1 MKTLIDSKEYKKAL
15 NLLYEHYD
23 ISTDFTKNMAI
34 KACTKLHDYNEGH
47 RILQKLSPT
56 SLNDPYIQTSL
67 IHFYMQSHKVDKAC
81 HLFSTIV
88 NKSNPMYAAM
98 FKGFITNKMP
108 EKVFDLY
115 DKMEI
120 EPISVTLNVL
130 FNACARIRN
139 DRAKTIGK
147 RLLEKHFNYDQ
158 NDTGVFNSA
167 IHMLMR
173 FSDVNIAEDVFHSM
187 KNKDIYTYGAMMKGY
202 NDNEEYEKA
211 LNLYEKMNVKPNE
224 IIYTLVFNSCA
235 QLSND
240 RAQIIGKKLLEQMPH
255 IYRNNN
261 IILTSALHML
271 MKFGDVSHAE
281 CIFKLNRN
289 KDIICYNAMMKG
301 YNENQM
307 FEKTLDL
314 FESIRLDLN
323 DITYIILFNSCA
335 QLSNDRAKTIGKKF
349 LDQMPDIYRNNT
361 IVLTSAIFMLM
372 KFGDV
377 SHAECIF
384 KLNRNK
390 DIICY
395 NAMMKG
401 YNENQI
407 FEKTL
412 DLFESIR
419 LDLNDI
425 TYTILLNA
433 CAQLLNDRA
442 QTIGKKL
449 LEQMPDI
456 YRNNNIALT
465 SALHMLMKFGDVS
478 HAEHIFQ
485 LNREKSIVT
494 YGTMMNGYCMNREPL
509 KCLNIFN
516 EIKQLNLVP
525 DEIVFNIAIG
535 ACSQIGILSRCQ
547 TVVDQIPVH
556 MQHQLF
562 IQNAL
567 INMWGKSGSFV
578 KAQQIFESVSNPNI
592 ITYNS
597 MINVYGLNGMGSEA
611 IELFRHVPANER
623 DDISYICALNACS
636 HSGLLAEARIIFNQV
651 PTKTEKIITTMIDC
665 LCRLFLFDEAEKLI
679 YNYEKT
685 NSPYVVMYMAMLSG
699 ARNHRNSQLCDKI
712 YNRMKSLFPDEK
724 QSLISGAVLLSNVY
738 SSVGEYEQAS
748 DIRSYQR
755 KELGVKV
762 KAGMS
767 WTEING
773 ELVQFTAHDH
783 SHPRSAEI
791 FAEFDHL
798 AVELI
803 QHGHTFDGSWITRP
817 INNDET
823 IQSVLCGHSEKLAIG
838 LNLIQRPVPSII
850 QVTKNLRI
858 CGDCHSVTKLIAKIR
873 QVDIIIRDANRVH
886 HFFQN
891 GQCSCQDHF

>member
-1 MKTLIDSKEYKKAL
+1 MLLNKNIYSLYRYQCLLIFYGKRNKTYSVVSALSNNLNSTMKTLIDSKEYKKAL

-323 DITYIILFNSCA
+323 DITY
-335 QLSNDRAKTIGKKF
+335 
-349 LDQMPDIYRNNT
+349 
-361 IVLTSAIFMLM
+361 
-372 KFGDV
+372 
-377 SHAECIF
+377 
-384 KLNRNK
+384 
-390 DIICY
+390 
-395 NAMMKG
+395 
-401 YNENQI
+401 
-407 FEKTL
+407 
-412 DLFESIR
+412 
-419 LDLNDI
+419 
-425 TYTILLNA
+425 TILLNA

-699 ARNHRNSQLCDKI
+699 ARNHRNSQLCGKI

-738 SSVGEYEQAS
+738 SSVGEYEQAN

-773 ELVQFTAHDH
+773 ELAQFTAHDH

-791 FAEFDHL
+791 FAEFDRL

>member
-1 MKTLIDSKEYKKAL
+1 NHSIFLV
-15 NLLYEHYD
+15 
-23 ISTDFTKNMAI
+23 
-34 KACTKLHDYNEGH
+34 
-47 RILQKLSPT
+47 
-56 SLNDPYIQTSL
+56 
-67 IHFYMQSHKVDKAC
+67 QSHKVDKAC

-108 EKVFDLY
+108 EKVLDLY

-120 EPISVTLNVL
+120 EPINVTLNVL

-147 RLLEKHFNYDQ
+147 RLLEKNFNYDQ
-158 NDTGVFNSA
+158 NDTVVFNSA

-173 FSDVNIAEDVFHSM
+173 FRDVNIAEDVFHQM
-187 KNKDIYTYGAMMKGY
+187 KNKDIYTYGTMIKGY
-202 NDNEEYEKA
+202 NDNQEYEKA
-211 LNLYEKMNVKPNE
+211 LDLYEKMNVKPNE
-224 IIYTLVFNSCA
+224 MIYTL
-235 QLSND
+235 
-240 RAQIIGKKLLEQMPH
+240 I
-255 IYRNNN
+255 
-261 IILTSALHML
+261 
-271 MKFGDVSHAE
+271 
-281 CIFKLNRN
+281 
-289 KDIICYNAMMKG
+289 
-301 YNENQM
+301 
-307 FEKTLDL
+307 
-314 FESIRLDLN
+314 
-323 DITYIILFNSCA
+323 FNSCA

-349 LDQMPDIYRNNT
+349 LEQMPDIYRNNT
-361 IVLTSAIFMLM
+361 IVLTSAI
-372 KFGDV
+372 
-377 SHAECIF
+377 
-384 KLNRNK
+384 
-390 DIICY
+390 
-395 NAMMKG
+395 
-401 YNENQI
+401 
-407 FEKTL
+407 
-412 DLFESIR
+412 
-419 LDLNDI
+419 
-425 TYTILLNA
+425 
-433 CAQLLNDRA
+433 
-442 QTIGKKL
+442 
-449 LEQMPDI
+449 
-456 YRNNNIALT
+456 
-465 SALHMLMKFGDVS
+465 HMLMKFGDVS
-478 HAEHIFQ
+478 NAEHIFQ
-485 LNREKSIVT
+485 LNREKNIVI
-494 YGTMMNGYCMNREPL
+494 YGAIMNGYCINHEPL

-516 EIKQLNLVP
+516 EIKQSNLVP
-525 DEIVFNIAIG
+525 DEIVFNIAIS

-547 TVVDQIPVH
+547 TVADQIPVH
-556 MQHQLF
+556 MQRQLF

-611 IELFRHVPANER
+611 IELFKHVPTNER

-679 YNYEKT
+679 DNYEKT

>member
-34 KACTKLHDYNEGH
+34 KACIRLHDYNEGH

-108 EKVFDLY
+108 EKVLDLY

-120 EPISVTLNVL
+120 EPINVTLNVL

-147 RLLEKHFNYDQ
+147 RLLEKNFNYDQ
-158 NDTGVFNSA
+158 NDTVVFNSA

-173 FSDVNIAEDVFHSM
+173 FRDVNIAEDVFHQM
-187 KNKDIYTYGAMMKGY
+187 KNKDIYTYGTMIKGY
-202 NDNEEYEKA
+202 NDNQEYEKA
-211 LNLYEKMNVKPNE
+211 LDLYEKMNVKPNE
-224 IIYTLVFNSCA
+224 MIYTL
-235 QLSND
+235 
-240 RAQIIGKKLLEQMPH
+240 I
-255 IYRNNN
+255 
-261 IILTSALHML
+261 
-271 MKFGDVSHAE
+271 
-281 CIFKLNRN
+281 
-289 KDIICYNAMMKG
+289 
-301 YNENQM
+301 
-307 FEKTLDL
+307 
-314 FESIRLDLN
+314 
-323 DITYIILFNSCA
+323 FNSCA

-349 LDQMPDIYRNNT
+349 LEQMPDIYRNNT
-361 IVLTSAIFMLM
+361 IVLTSAI
-372 KFGDV
+372 
-377 SHAECIF
+377 
-384 KLNRNK
+384 
-390 DIICY
+390 
-395 NAMMKG
+395 
-401 YNENQI
+401 
-407 FEKTL
+407 
-412 DLFESIR
+412 
-419 LDLNDI
+419 
-425 TYTILLNA
+425 
-433 CAQLLNDRA
+433 
-442 QTIGKKL
+442 
-449 LEQMPDI
+449 
-456 YRNNNIALT
+456 
-465 SALHMLMKFGDVS
+465 HMLMKFGDVS
-478 HAEHIFQ
+478 NAEHIFQ
-485 LNREKSIVT
+485 LNREKNIVI
-494 YGTMMNGYCMNREPL
+494 YGAIMNGYCINHEPL

-516 EIKQLNLVP
+516 EIKQSNLVP
-525 DEIVFNIAIG
+525 DEIVFNIAIS

-547 TVVDQIPVH
+547 TVADQIPVH
-556 MQHQLF
+556 MQRQLF

-611 IELFRHVPANER
+611 IELFKHVPTNER

-679 YNYEKT
+679 DNYEKT

-699 ARNHRNSQLCDKI
+699 ARNHRNSQLCGKI

-738 SSVGEYEQAS
+738 SSVGEYEQAN

-773 ELVQFTAHDH
+773 ELAQFTAHDH

-791 FAEFDHL
+791 FAEFDRL

>member
-1 MKTLIDSKEYKKAL
+1 MFEKAL
-15 NLLYEHYD
+15 DLFESIRLDLND
-23 ISTDFTKNMAI
+23 ISYT
-34 KACTKLHDYNEGH
+34 
-47 RILQKLSPT
+47 ILLNSCAHLS
-56 SLNDPYIQTSL
+56 
-67 IHFYMQSHKVDKAC
+67 
-81 HLFSTIV
+81 
-88 NKSNPMYAAM
+88 
-98 FKGFITNKMP
+98 
-108 EKVFDLY
+108 
-115 DKMEI
+115 
-120 EPISVTLNVL
+120 
-130 FNACARIRN
+130 N

-147 RLLEKHFNYDQ
+147 RLLEKILNYDQ

-173 FSDVNIAEDVFHSM
+173 FCDVNIAEDVFHQM
-187 KNKDIYTYGAMMKGY
+187 KNKDIYTYGAMIKGY
-202 NDNEEYEKA
+202 NDNQEYEKA
-211 LNLYEKMNVKPNE
+211 LDLYEKMNVKPNE
-224 IIYTLVFNSCA
+224 MIYTL
-235 QLSND
+235 
-240 RAQIIGKKLLEQMPH
+240 I
-255 IYRNNN
+255 
-261 IILTSALHML
+261 
-271 MKFGDVSHAE
+271 
-281 CIFKLNRN
+281 
-289 KDIICYNAMMKG
+289 
-301 YNENQM
+301 
-307 FEKTLDL
+307 
-314 FESIRLDLN
+314 
-323 DITYIILFNSCA
+323 FNSCA

-349 LDQMPDIYRNNT
+349 LEQMPDIYRNNT
-361 IVLTSAIFMLM
+361 IVLTSAI
-372 KFGDV
+372 
-377 SHAECIF
+377 
-384 KLNRNK
+384 
-390 DIICY
+390 
-395 NAMMKG
+395 
-401 YNENQI
+401 
-407 FEKTL
+407 
-412 DLFESIR
+412 
-419 LDLNDI
+419 
-425 TYTILLNA
+425 
-433 CAQLLNDRA
+433 
-442 QTIGKKL
+442 
-449 LEQMPDI
+449 
-456 YRNNNIALT
+456 
-465 SALHMLMKFGDVS
+465 HMLMKFGDVS
-478 HAEHIFQ
+478 NAEHIFQ
-485 LNREKSIVT
+485 LNREKNIVI
-494 YGTMMNGYCMNREPL
+494 YGAIMNGYCINHEPL

-516 EIKQLNLVP
+516 EIKQSNLVP
-525 DEIVFNIAIG
+525 DEIVFNIAIS

-547 TVVDQIPVH
+547 TVADQIPVH
-556 MQHQLF
+556 MQRQLF

-611 IELFRHVPANER
+611 IELFKHVPTNER

-679 YNYEKT
+679 DNYEKT

-699 ARNHRNSQLCDKI
+699 ARNHRNSQLCGKI

-738 SSVGEYEQAS
+738 SSVGEYEQAN

-773 ELVQFTAHDH
+773 ELAQFTAHDH

-791 FAEFDHL
+791 FAEFDRL

>member
-1 MKTLIDSKEYKKAL
+1 
-15 NLLYEHYD
+15 
-23 ISTDFTKNMAI
+23 
-34 KACTKLHDYNEGH
+34 
-47 RILQKLSPT
+47 
-56 SLNDPYIQTSL
+56 
-67 IHFYMQSHKVDKAC
+67 
-81 HLFSTIV
+81 
-88 NKSNPMYAAM
+88 
-98 FKGFITNKMP
+98 
-108 EKVFDLY
+108 
-115 DKMEI
+115 
-120 EPISVTLNVL
+120 
-130 FNACARIRN
+130 
-139 DRAKTIGK
+139 
-147 RLLEKHFNYDQ
+147 
-158 NDTGVFNSA
+158 
-167 IHMLMR
+167 
-173 FSDVNIAEDVFHSM
+173 
-187 KNKDIYTYGAMMKGY
+187 
-202 NDNEEYEKA
+202 
-211 LNLYEKMNVKPNE
+211 
-224 IIYTLVFNSCA
+224 
-235 QLSND
+235 
-240 RAQIIGKKLLEQMPH
+240 
-255 IYRNNN
+255 
-261 IILTSALHML
+261 
-271 MKFGDVSHAE
+271 
-281 CIFKLNRN
+281 
-289 KDIICYNAMMKG
+289 
-301 YNENQM
+301 
-307 FEKTLDL
+307 
-314 FESIRLDLN
+314 
-323 DITYIILFNSCA
+323 
-335 QLSNDRAKTIGKKF
+335 
-349 LDQMPDIYRNNT
+349 
-361 IVLTSAIFMLM
+361 
-372 KFGDV
+372 
-377 SHAECIF
+377 
-384 KLNRNK
+384 
-390 DIICY
+390 
-395 NAMMKG
+395 
-401 YNENQI
+401 

-685 NSPYVVMYMAMLSG
+685 NSPYVVMYS
-699 ARNHRNSQLCDKI
+699 K
-712 YNRMKSLFPDEK
+712 Y
-724 QSLISGAVLLSNVY
+724 IS
-738 SSVGEYEQAS
+738 
-748 DIRSYQR
+748 D
-755 KELGVKV
+755 
-762 KAGMS
+762 
-767 WTEING
+767 
-773 ELVQFTAHDH
+773 
-783 SHPRSAEI
+783 
-791 FAEFDHL
+791 
-798 AVELI
+798 
-803 QHGHTFDGSWITRP
+803 
-817 INNDET
+817 NN
-823 IQSVLCGHSEKLAIG
+823 
-838 LNLIQRPVPSII
+838 
-850 QVTKNLRI
+850 
-858 CGDCHSVTKLIAKIR
+858 
-873 QVDIIIRDANRVH
+873 
-886 HFFQN
+886 
-891 GQCSCQDHF
+891 